1 MTQRAWTIAAIG
13 LAAAVALGGF
23 SVAKARSTTTFG
35 GTLTPAPFGWA
46 FQSAAAV
53 QTDLVAR
60 DAAGR
65 VLARVALPRR

>member
-1 MTQRAWTIAAIG
+1 LR
-13 LAAAVALGGF
+13 LPSRVGGF
-23 SVAKARSTTTFG
+23 SVAKARSTTTSR

>member
-1 MTQRAWTIAAIG
+1 LR
-13 LAAAVALGGF
+13 LPSRVGGF
-23 SVAKARSTTTFG
+23 SVAKARSTTTSG

-46 FQSAAAV
+46 FQSGAAV